1 MGIAFVYAVYLAVSI
16 GLTVIVA
23 SALSRSGRVYLAEV
37 FGGDDGMA
45 TAVNRMLVVGFCL
58 LSLGYAALTLRT
70 SADIHGLGQAVG
82 VLSVK
87 VGEEL
92 LVLGALHLVNMM
104 FFTRLRRRQAGG
116 RPGAPAAGRR
126 AADWPRAA
134 VSGLPATVDR
144 PRTATVP
151 GHQSGT
157 EWPPAA
163 AVSGRAASAD
173 LPGVATVTVQPGA
186 ADWPAATAVSAAAT
200 AGEPGA
206 DSGQVGSAPSGQTGA
221 PDPGWPGAGEPAP
234 AGPGRLAAAWPAAP
248 AAREVLH

>member
-1 MGIAFVYAVYLAVSI
+1 MGIAFVYAAYLAVSI
-16 GLTVIVA
+16 GLTVFVA

-45 TAVNRMLVVGFCL
+45 AAVNRMLVVGFCL

-70 SADIHGLGQAVG
+70 SADIHGPGQAIG

-104 FFTRLRRRQAGG
+104 FFTRLRRRQDAGA
-116 RPGAPAAGRR
+116 RPGAPAAGRQ
-126 AADWPRAA
+126 AAGW
-134 VSGLPATVDR
+134 

-151 GHQSGT
+151 GR
-157 EWPPAA
+157 PA
-163 AVSGRAASAD
+163 GAD
-173 LPGVATVTVQPGA
+173 RPGA
-186 ADWPAATAVSAAAT
+186 ATSTGQLGGTDWPTAAAGGGAPAT
-200 AGEPGA
+200 AGPG
-206 DSGQVGSAPSGQTGA
+206 
-221 PDPGWPGAGEPAP
+221 E
-234 AGPGRLAAAWPAAP
+234 LAAAWQAPP